1 MMRIFKICILTNSAK
16 QPTKFFLS
24 LIFFNWFNGTEK
36 YEPHLTFAYRVCFVY
51 LLYKGMMQSN
61 LVTIEN
67 EGF

>member
-1 MMRIFKICILTNSAK
+1 MHFDPLGHTTNQIFHISN
-16 QPTKFFLS
+16 FFY
-24 LIFFNWFNGTEK
+24 WFNGTEK